1 MFLCFLFLK
10 FLEATRS
17 TVFQFLRVSLDFSV
31 STFFYDYSHFWICI
45 IKREGEREKSTMNST
60 ESVSIINETDDDGS
74 SNALALVIVS
84 ILLVTIL
91 AISISI
97 SVFMFRRK
105 EVSTKQ
111 TTRSTN
117 ILPVI
122 ETDPKRHGTKNGS
135 GRGNLF
141 VPEYVDRFDS
151 ESDVPPQLSSGDLP
165 SHACSWYQHSLKSDS
180 THDNIPISKPTRA
193 PPGKPSH
200 KCVKR
205 WKKISPKRLVDSAI
219 RTFDSLDLSMVPLDN
234 YTRTYDDEDVENE

>member
-1 MFLCFLFLK
+1 MFLNFLRR
-10 FLEATRS
+10 RS
-17 TVFQFLRVSLDFSV
+17 TVFAIFSFSLDFGFRV
-31 STFFYDYSHFWICI
+31 FYDYSHFWICI

-60 ESVSIINETDDDGS
+60 ETVSIINETDDDGS

-84 ILLVTIL
+84 ILFVTIL

-122 ETDPKRHGTKNGS
+122 ETDPKRHTKNGS
-135 GRGNLF
+135 RRENLF

-200 KCVKR
+200 KCVNR

>member
-1 MFLCFLFLK
+1 
-10 FLEATRS
+10 
-17 TVFQFLRVSLDFSV
+17 
-31 STFFYDYSHFWICI
+31 
-45 IKREGEREKSTMNST
+45 MNST

-84 ILLVTIL
+84 ILFVTIL

-122 ETDPKRHGTKNGS
+122 ETDPKRHTKNGS
-135 GRGNLF
+135 RRVNLF
-141 VPEYVDRFDS
+141 VPKYVDRFAYS
-151 ESDVPPQLSSGDLP
+151 ESDVPPQLSSGDVP

-200 KCVKR
+200 KCVNR

-234 YTRTYDDEDVENE
+234 YTRTYDDKDVEND